1 MQMTE
6 KERWPTTGSEETF
19 CALSAEGMIKAG
31 FNIDSCTM
39 AEFEA
44 YQDQCNEE
52 DVESDPD
59 LGPTHFNCCHAPKDQ
74 GHMFGCPHNPEN
86 KGGVDERA

>member
-1 MQMTE
+1 MEMTE

-31 FNIDSCTM
+31 FNIDNCTW

-44 YQDQCNEE
+44 FKDKCEEE
-52 DVESDPD
+52 DEAN
-59 LGPTHFNCCHAPKDQ
+59 G
-74 GHMFGCPHNPEN
+74 
-86 KGGVDERA
+86 